1 MRLFRRKIT
10 FDQTAR
16 FNNELDSN
24 EKLKTALLNL
34 SLSKSGM
41 GKKKYLSEL
50 LRLFREAGLDLSL
63 KELDMLLLLR
73 QKTGQ
78 LLDENRDDTQHESD
92 SARDEGVSAR

>member
-1 MRLFRRKIT
+1 MLLYFCPEVRTMRLFRRKIT
-10 FDQTAR
+10 FDQAAR
-16 FNNELDSN
+16 FNYELDSN

-34 SLSKSGM
+34 SLSKSEM

-78 LLDENRDDTQHESD
+78 LLEEEKRDDTNT
-92 SARDEGVSAR
+92 A